1 MKKKTV
7 LITGASGDLGISL
20 IQFYSKKNYSIIATV
35 KNLKKKSKLLNKF
48 KKNKNIFF
56 FELDL
61 SKEDSII
68 IKNLEK
74 IIKNFTKIDALI
86 LNAGTIFNGLINF
99 SSISNV
105 KKLFQVNFFSNLL
118 ILQIFLKKLIIS
130 QGNIIFVSSTSAED
144 CPIGRMAYSASK
156 SALNSL
162 VKTAAKEFGR
172 YKIRVNGIMPGLMD
186 TKMMHSFTEKKII
199 DKYIENN
206 SLRKVAKTSD
216 VVRLIN
222 FLNSNQAKH
231 INGQLIR
238 VDGCHL

>member
-1 MKKKTV
+1 MRKKTV
-7 LITGASGDLGISL
+7 LITGASGDLGTNL
-20 IQFYSKKNYSIIATV
+20 VQFYSKKNYSVIATV
-35 KNLKKKSKLLNKF
+35 KNLNKNNKLFEKYKN
-48 KKNKNIFF
+48 NKNISF

-61 SKEDSII
+61 SKDDTKIANSLKKI
-68 IKNLEK
+68 IKNL
-74 IIKNFTKIDALI
+74 TKIDLLI

-99 SSISNV
+99 SNVSDV
-105 KKLFQVNFFSNLL
+105 KKLFQVNFFSNLI

-130 QGNIIFVSSTSAED
+130 QGNIIFISSTSAED
-144 CPIGRMAYSASK
+144 CPVGRMAYSASK

-172 YKIRVNGIMPGLMD
+172 YKIRVNGIMPGLMN

-199 DKYIENN
+199 SDYIKNN
-206 SLRKVAKTSD
+206 SLRKVASTED
-216 VVRLIN
+216 ITRLTN